1 MKRLPESELEIM
13 MILWKHGGAMNRME
27 IEAQL
32 AKKVAA
38 PTVLSFLNRL
48 ETKGFVRVEKAGKQN
63 WYTPLVGEEEYV
75 RGESRNIL
83 KKLYRNSVRN
93 FMAALYEGEGMSK
106 EEINELQ
113 AFLDE
118 KARQAEEERKQP
130 EGETKTRQA
139 KEGLK
144 RAGVCGRPKSARTG
158 SRPGKRMRRNG
169 QKKTEDGKEA
179 ADEGKVE
186 KDPVGDPGAAA
197 FALACAAFAG
207 QR

>member
-139 KEGLK
+139 KEGQEARHAK
-144 RAGVCGRPKSARTG
+144 EGRSMRQAKECQDRKPAGEADETKWA
-158 SRPGKRMRRNG
+158 K
-169 QKKTEDGKEA
+169 EDGGW
-179 ADEGKVE
+179 EG
-186 KDPVGDPGAAA
+186 GG
-197 FALACAAFAG
+197 
-207 QR
+207 R